1 MPWITVN
8 LAQRKIHTSVTKTG
22 KNPMNN
28 FCVLPFN
35 SISISS
41 TGNLRQCCNGGE
53 KPYDLFV
60 QDLSVDAILNN
71 RKSQALRSSFLK
83 DKQDSACSRC
93 WNMESIGNRSFR
105 HVANED
111 ADHGLKSIIPIKMEP
126 TIAFEDLQ
134 YLDITLGNK
143 CNLACRM
150 CNPYSS
156 SLLAKQF
163 KEFKIYKGDEFIDF
177 SRASKDKIL
186 DLIFQATNLNS
197 IYMLGGEPLIND
209 FHDEIVELLVKQDR
223 AKNIKL
229 HYSTNIQIDIE
240 KYLPMWKQF
249 RYIDLNISIDGSH
262 ETYEY
267 IRWPGKWDKVFKNLK
282 RACEFRKEANFY
294 PVIATTIQNLNAANL
309 YDLISECSI
318 LNETYV
324 PFFFIPVTG
333 GNYLEL
339 TPKRILES
347 EIVKLAT
354 LPDPY
359 GRVKELIQHYH
370 EAYNKHGS
378 ITKGQVKEFF
388 SMQEKF
394 DSYRKQN
401 LFATHP
407 YFLELAEQF
416 KIETW

>member
-1 MPWITVN
+1 
-8 LAQRKIHTSVTKTG
+8 
-22 KNPMNN
+22 MNN

-35 SISISS
+35 SVSISA
-41 TGNLRQCCNGGE
+41 TGQLRQCCNGGE
-53 KPYDLFV
+53 RPYTFKV
-60 QDLSVDAILNN
+60 QNLSVEEIFNHSQA
-71 RKSQALRSSFLK
+71 QALRSSFLK
-83 DKQDSACSRC
+83 DQKDPACTRC
-93 WNMESIGNRSFR
+93 WDIEAIGNRSFR

-111 ADHGLKSIIPIKMEP
+111 ADHGLKSVIPIKMESN
-126 TIAFEDLQ
+126 IAFEDLQ

-156 SLLAKQF
+156 SLLAKQL
-163 KEFKIYKGDEFIDF
+163 KEINLYKGEEFIDF
-177 SRASKDKIL
+177 SRESKDKIL
-186 DLIFQATNLNS
+186 DLILKAKNLNS

-223 AKNIKL
+223 AKNIKI

-240 KYLPMWKQF
+240 KYLPMWKEF

-294 PVIATTIQNLNAANL
+294 PVIATTIQNLNADNL
-309 YDLISECSI
+309 YDLITECSI

-339 TPKRILES
+339 TPKHILEK
-347 EIVKLAT
+347 EIKKLET

-370 EAYNKHGS
+370 DACKKHDT
-378 ITKGQVKEFF
+378 ITEHQVKEFF
-388 SMQEKF
+388 STQKRF
-394 DSYRKQN
+394 DTYRKQN
-401 LFATHP
+401 LFATHS
-407 YFLELAEQF
+407 YFIELAEKF
-416 KIETW
+416 NIEIW